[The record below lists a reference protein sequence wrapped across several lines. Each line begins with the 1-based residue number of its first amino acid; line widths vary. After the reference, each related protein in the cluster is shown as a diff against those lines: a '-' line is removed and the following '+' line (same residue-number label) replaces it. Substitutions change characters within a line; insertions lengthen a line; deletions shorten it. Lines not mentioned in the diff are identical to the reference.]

1 MEKNEVMEIHLST
14 YESVS
19 YFPSNNT
26 AAFSCKTSP
35 AILDSHG
42 LGWEIALKDI
52 SFELESEY
60 DGIYIFD
67 VEVEYAD
74 GCMQQGVLT
83 NVIARLHTVPIRNK
97 LVVASLV
104 DPKFHPMNVDRI
116 ERLDFRITSVQK
128 PRLTIA
134 RLPATNITLLVRKRQ

>member
-1 MEKNEVMEIHLST
+1 MEKIEIMEIHLST
-14 YESVS
+14 YDSSS
-19 YFPSNNT
+19 YFPTNNT

-42 LGWEIALKDI
+42 SAWEIALKDI
-52 SFELESEY
+52 SFTLQNEF

-67 VEVEYAD
+67 VEVDYVD

-83 NVIARLHTVPIRNK
+83 NVIARVHTSPIRNK
-97 LVVASLV
+97 LVIASLV